1 MKMLTFKKCLAA
13 TLALALQITGAYAAI
28 SIDTAPQAITAVD
41 GTTVNFIVVAS
52 SDTLKPLT
60 YQWWKSASP
69 TDIRLVGKTSNKL
82 TLTGVD
88 SEDAGDYYVFINEIG
103 GGNVRT
109 VPVALTVNVRPIIAV
124 KPASLAS
131 PVLEGQTAT
140 YDVVMNSLGTPP
152 FTYKWQKKKW

>member
-69 TDIRLVGKTSNKL
+69 SAIRLTGKK
-82 TLTGVD
+82 
-88 SEDAGDYYVFINEIG
+88 IG
-103 GGNVRT
+103 RAHV
-109 VPVALTVNVRPIIAV
+109 
-124 KPASLAS
+124 
-131 PVLEGQTAT
+131 
-140 YDVVMNSLGTPP
+140 
-152 FTYKWQKKKW
+152 